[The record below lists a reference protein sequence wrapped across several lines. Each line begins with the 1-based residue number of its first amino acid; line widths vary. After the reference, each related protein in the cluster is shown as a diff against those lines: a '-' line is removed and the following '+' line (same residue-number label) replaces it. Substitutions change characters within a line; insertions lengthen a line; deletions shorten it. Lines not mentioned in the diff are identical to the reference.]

1 MKISENIKNSPKN
14 LKNVSSKNLGK
25 NQELPAFEF
34 NICSWINLGL
44 SYKPLISGVF
54 SVMAIISVISYTTP
68 IFLVPVSIIMIFY
81 CFVQQVYVST
91 SRQLKRLESV
101 LKSPIYS
108 HFGETLNGTTTI
120 KAFKMENDFIKQ
132 SEDLVDQHHKVN
144 IWILLRSLTF
154 KSRKCPKLIH
164 NPNGKTDFPQIIV
177 SYTTQISS

>member
-1 MKISENIKNSPKN
+1 MRPGLCSYFCGNLNLDKNNS
-14 LKNVSSKNLGK
+14 NV
-25 NQELPAFEF
+25 EFEF

-164 NPNGKTDFPQIIV
+164 NPYGKTDFPQIIV

>member
-1 MKISENIKNSPKN
+1 
-14 LKNVSSKNLGK
+14 
-25 NQELPAFEF
+25 
-34 NICSWINLGL
+34 
-44 SYKPLISGVF
+44 
-54 SVMAIISVISYTTP
+54 MAIISVISYTTP

-144 IWILLRSLTF
+144 IWILFRSFAFTYRKYLGKNFNVSFHQNNSLGILVTKIPKNQEF
-154 KSRKCPKLIH
+154 LYKS
-164 NPNGKTDFPQIIV
+164 
-177 SYTTQISS
+177 